1 MGVRQKSESDTIVV
15 KLKNK
20 TLTTTPA
27 FAYAYLRCRIAT
39 RGTIYLIAT
48 YTTAW
53 NKFTTFPLVSIGVKI
68 LKKHPQSKTQHQT
81 SSQVIAI
88 GAAVA
93 EESLGLARSKLNIR
107 ERQRTTNA
115 NNIVLRIIVTH
126 LL

>member
-53 NKFTTFPLVSIGVKI
+53 NKFTTFPLVSIGGEGIKEAPPIKDTAPDIITSNSHWRSRCRRKSWSCKEQVK
-68 LKKHPQSKTQHQT
+68 HQ
-81 SSQVIAI
+81 
-88 GAAVA
+88 GKA
-93 EESLGLARSKLNIR
+93 E
-107 ERQRTTNA
+107 
-115 NNIVLRIIVTH
+115 NN
-126 LL
+126 